1 MSQFEEFTAGSLT
14 LRAKRIDARKQFH
27 VARRL
32 ASLLGRVGEIDAV
45 ASEPLKAAALLGEA
59 LAGLPDEQVDYI
71 LDVALDAAE
80 VKQDGGTGW
89 APLRARGV
97 LMYELDMPA
106 LLTVAGRV
114 LWANMQGFMSALPGL
129 GNQVQGLMA
138 SRG

>member
-1 MSQFEEFTAGSLT
+1 MNQFEEFTAGGLT
-14 LRAKRIDARKQFH
+14 LRPKRIDARKQFH

-32 ASLLGRVGEIDAV
+32 ASLLGRIGEIEAV
-45 ASEPLKAAALLGEA
+45 AAEPLKAAALLGEA

-80 VKQDGGTGW
+80 VRQDGGTGW